1 MGEDYQC
8 FVNVSIKSKT
18 SFTSYYKFEF
28 FISSLELPIDYWH
41 NLEEERIMYVKN
53 NCLYLKSDAITS
65 NSDGIETIRKC
76 FDRILRYGTNT
87 GKKFVYLDF
96 AIDDKGYVVVT
107 HEEYNK
113 FKADRFLNKLFGG

>member
-1 MGEDYQC
+1 MEEGYQC

-18 SFTSYYKFEF
+18 SFTRYYKFEF
-28 FISSLELPIDYWH
+28 FSSWYLPVDYWLY
-41 NLEEERIMYVKN
+41 LEEERIMYVKN
-53 NCLYLKSDAITS
+53 DCLYLKSDAITR
-65 NSDGIETIRKC
+65 NSDGIETIRNC
-76 FDRILRYGTNT
+76 FNRILRYSTNT
-87 GKKFVYLDF
+87 GKKYVYLDF